1 METKN
6 PKINNTKTLIHENPT
21 TNKKLMKIVFMG
33 TPEFAVAS
41 LRQIISTD
49 IEVVGVIT
57 SPDKLAGRG
66 RKVKFS
72 DVKNFAVQNNLNLL
86 QPTNL
91 KDESFILELKK
102 LNADLF
108 VVVAFRMLPKVV
120 WDMPKYGTINLHG
133 SLLPQYRG
141 AAPINWAIING
152 EKQTGVTTFFINE
165 KIDTGKIIDKQI
177 VDIMPTDTAG
187 TLHDKL
193 MNTGSEL
200 LTKTILKIQS
210 GHYSEIEQDTLINDK
225 IKDAPKIFKEIC
237 KINWQKQLIEI
248 YNFIRGLSPY
258 PAAWTELIDEE
269 NKKYSLKIFETK
281 IEVEKHGLNYG
292 TILTDNKN
300 YIKVSVKEGFLYLLE
315 IQLQGKKRLKIKE
328 FLNGFDATKIKIIN
342 H

>member
-1 METKN
+1 
-6 PKINNTKTLIHENPT
+6 
-21 TNKKLMKIVFMG
+21 MKIVFMG

-41 LRQIISTD
+41 LRQIIATD

-57 SPDKLAGRG
+57 SPDKPAGRG

-72 DVKNFAVQNNLNLL
+72 DVKNFAVENNLNLL

-91 KDESFILELKK
+91 KDKNFILELRN

-108 VVVAFRMLPKVV
+108 VVVAFRMLPKIV
-120 WDMPKYGTINLHG
+120 WDMPKNGTINLHG

-165 KIDTGKIIDKQI
+165 KIDTGKIIDKQT
-177 VDIMPTDTAG
+177 VDIELNDTAG

-193 MNTGSEL
+193 MITGAEL
-200 LTKTILKIQS
+200 LTKTICQIKS
-210 GHYSEIEQDTLINDK
+210 GEYSEIEQDTLINEN
-225 IKDAPKIFKEIC
+225 INEAPKIFKETC
-237 KINWQKQLIEI
+237 KINWQNGLVEI
-248 YNFIRGLSPY
+248 YNFVRGMSPY
-258 PAAWTELIDEE
+258 PAAWTELIDDK
-269 NKKYSLKIFETK
+269 NKKYSLKIFESKTE
-281 IEVEKHGLNYG
+281 IENNNLDYG
-292 TILTDNKN
+292 TILTDNKH
-300 YIKVSVKEGFLYLLE
+300 YLKISVKNGYLYLLE

-342 H
+342 L